1 VIKIVQFLKKK
12 FPDIFSELEFETLL
26 KEVEKEKQELS
37 ALTTERDLLM
47 LPETVGNLIQ
57 NHIAATKINSEFYK
71 NHPEFK
77 GKEDVV
83 ASVIEM
89 VEGENPLMEY
99 KDLIQIA
106 IPKIK
111 ERIKNMEG
119 IDMTAPATVDRN
131 FSNGE
136 I

>member
-1 VIKIVQFLKKK
+1 MVKIVQFLKKK
-12 FPDIFSELEFETLL
+12 LPEIFSGVEFETLL

-57 NHIAATKINSEFYK
+57 NHIAMTKINTEFYK
-71 NHPEFK
+71 DHPEFK
-77 GKEDVV
+77 DKKDVV

-89 VEGENPLMEY
+89 VEGENPLIEY

-111 ERIKNMEG
+111 ERIKTMEG
-119 IDMTAPATVDRN
+119 VDMAASATVDRN